1 MCASVTPVLVAGAVV
16 GAATAAGT
24 VVGFGAAAAVGAA
37 GAVVGAAAGG
47 EVGFAAGAAVG
58 AAGVA
63 GAHAAGRDAAEPRTL
78 KRRNWRRVDGAIIGT
93 PRESSSLYAG
103 AQARVKRRAVRC
115 GGNKGV
121 PFREVV
127 LNSDLAP
134 RRPGF
139 ARRGLRA
146 SSACR
151 A

>member
-1 MCASVTPVLVAGAVV
+1 MCASLTPVLAAAAGAVV
-16 GAATAAGT
+16 GAAATAGA
-24 VVGFGAAAAVGAA
+24 VVGFAAGAAAAAVGAA

-63 GAHAAGRDAAEPRTL
+63 GAHAASRDAAEPRTL

-115 GGNKGV
+115 
-121 PFREVV
+121 
-127 LNSDLAP
+127 
-134 RRPGF
+134 
-139 ARRGLRA
+139 
-146 SSACR
+146 
-151 A
+151 